1 MRFLRFLALSFV
13 LAVPLAWL
21 GSPAPAAVSLRPSL
35 FGTEEVFSA
44 DNSAFA
50 KWNDMLRRFNA
61 ERRAGAPDA
70 WRALVAALRG
80 LEPRARLERVN
91 MVINGYPYR
100 PSMVNWGERNHWE
113 TPFEFLRKSGQC
125 QDYAIAK
132 YMLLRDAGMPASS
145 LRVVV
150 LRDTRQSLDHAVLVA
165 YLDGEP
171 MLLDNQ
177 IDAVVPAAAVSHY
190 QPYYSISEE
199 GWWLHRGANARYA
212 AFR

>member
-1 MRFLRFLALSFV
+1 MRFLRFFALLLA
-13 LAVPLAWL
+13 LAVPLAWI
-21 GSPAPAAVSLRPSL
+21 GTAPAAISARPSL
-35 FGTEEVFSA
+35 FGTEEVFSP
-44 DNSAFA
+44 DNSAFT
-50 KWNDMLRRFNA
+50 KWTDMLRRFNS
-61 ERRAGAPDA
+61 ERRRGAPA
-70 WRALVAALRG
+70 EWQTLVASLRG
-80 LEPRARLERVN
+80 LDPRTRLERVN
-91 MVINGYPYR
+91 AVINGFPYT

-132 YMLLRDAGMPASS
+132 YMLLRDAGVPAAS
-145 LRVVV
+145 LRLVV

-177 IDAVVPAAAVSHY
+177 IGAVVPTAAIGYY
-190 QPYYSISEE
+190 QPYYSISED

-212 AFR
+212 ALR